1 MNPLKPKDF
10 IKPTAESLELSESIV
25 GDVIDFYWSNVRKAL
40 SDIEGPSITVTNLGT
55 FKVRYNKISLLEKK
69 YQHYLDNSEEI
80 SMEKMTFNKHALQK
94 LSKMKLERLKAVKEE
109 LEVEHARKHEVKLK
123 RQAYVTRNQNNN

>member
-109 LEVEHARKHEVKLK
+109 LEAEHARKHEVKLK